1 MREQDIMYLSE
12 LIENR
17 IISYCIKEEGSL
29 QEHLNIGEELAHRA
43 MIQALHN
50 VRKSVLLRI
59 LPEMSHNTYWNVH
72 KCLIE
77 LFMDVREFKDI
88 SEHIFKEVL
97 LALM

>member
-17 IISYCIKEEGSL
+17 IISYYIKEEGSL

-50 VRKSVLLRI
+50 IVGRGTSKQSTKQLRKLCITTDSFDGCSYPLEAI
-59 LPEMSHNTYWNVH
+59 L
-72 KCLIE
+72 
-77 LFMDVREFKDI
+77 
-88 SEHIFKEVL
+88 
-97 LALM
+97 

>member
-43 MIQALHN
+43 MIQALR
-50 VRKSVLLRI
+50 VS
-59 LPEMSHNTYWNVH
+59 P
-72 KCLIE
+72 
-77 LFMDVREFKDI
+77 
-88 SEHIFKEVL
+88 
-97 LALM
+97 

>member
-29 QEHLNIGEELAHRA
+29 QEHLNIGEELVHRA

-50 VRKSVLLRI
+50 IVGEALRSSQQNSCGNYVLQQI
-59 LPEMSHNTYWNVH
+59 
-72 KCLIE
+72 
-77 LFMDVREFKDI
+77 
-88 SEHIFKEVL
+88 
-97 LALM
+97 ALMDAVILWRQFYE

>member
-29 QEHLNIGEELAHRA
+29 QEHLNIGEELVHRA

-50 VRKSVLLRI
+50 IVGRGTSKQSTKQLRKLSITTDSFDGCSYPLEAI
-59 LPEMSHNTYWNVH
+59 L
-72 KCLIE
+72 
-77 LFMDVREFKDI
+77 
-88 SEHIFKEVL
+88 
-97 LALM
+97 

>member
-50 VRKSVLLRI
+50 IVRRGTSKNSQQSSCGNYVLQQI
-59 LPEMSHNTYWNVH
+59 
-72 KCLIE
+72 
-77 LFMDVREFKDI
+77 
-88 SEHIFKEVL
+88 
-97 LALM
+97 ALMDAVILWRQFYE

>member
-1 MREQDIMYLSE
+1 MRERDIMYLSE

-50 VRKSVLLRI
+50 IVGRRHFEAVNKTAAEIMYYNR
-59 LPEMSHNTYWNVH
+59 
-72 KCLIE
+72 
-77 LFMDVREFKDI
+77 
-88 SEHIFKEVL
+88 
-97 LALM
+97 

>member
-50 VRKSVLLRI
+50 IVRRGTSKQSTDSFDGCSYPLEAI
-59 LPEMSHNTYWNVH
+59 L
-72 KCLIE
+72 
-77 LFMDVREFKDI
+77 
-88 SEHIFKEVL
+88 
-97 LALM
+97 